1 MPSWCDRVLWRSP
14 PGPWGLTGDSR
25 SGDCDEITVSD
36 HAPIFTAL
44 EIEVR
49 SRSDVAHDMCARGCI
64 CMTAYATACTLRYR
78 TAWHAA
84 HAHARCARRT
94 APRTERALV
103 QVPVL
108 PAQPTLHHCTL
119 YLSKLALYRCRPPE
133 RANTR
138 FGVGLASP

>member
-1 MPSWCDRVLWRSP
+1 MRAV
-14 PGPWGLTGDSR
+14 
-25 SGDCDEITVSD
+25 
-36 HAPIFTAL
+36 
-44 EIEVR
+44 
-49 SRSDVAHDMCARGCI
+49 
-64 CMTAYATACTLRYR
+64 
-78 TAWHAA
+78 
-84 HAHARCARRT
+84 ARRT

>member
-1 MPSWCDRVLWRSP
+1 MQP
-14 PGPWGLTGDSR
+14 
-25 SGDCDEITVSD
+25 
-36 HAPIFTAL
+36 HAP
-44 EIEVR
+44 
-49 SRSDVAHDMCARGCI
+49 C
-64 CMTAYATACTLRYR
+64 ATAQHVTLHTRMR
-78 TAWHAA
+78 AV
-84 HAHARCARRT
+84 ARRT

>member
-1 MPSWCDRVLWRSP
+1 MH
-14 PGPWGLTGDSR
+14 
-25 SGDCDEITVSD
+25 DCICNRM
-36 HAPIFTAL
+36 HTAL
-44 EIEVR
+44 PH
-49 SRSDVAHDMCARGCI
+49 SMAR
-64 CMTAYATACTLRYR
+64 CTRAEH
-78 TAWHAA
+78 T
-84 HAHARCARRT
+84 RCARRT

-138 FGVGLASP
+138 FGLGLASP